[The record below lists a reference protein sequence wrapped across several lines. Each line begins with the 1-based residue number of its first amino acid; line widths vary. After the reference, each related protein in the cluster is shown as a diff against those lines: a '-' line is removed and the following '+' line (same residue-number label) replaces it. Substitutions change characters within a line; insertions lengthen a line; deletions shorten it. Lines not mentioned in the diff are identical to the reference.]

1 MKKKILSSILLIL
14 LILFAAAPA
23 CTSKTENSESKQS
36 NGAVPRKGEDMENT
50 KNYGTDEPVIEGAAG
65 IKPDFDSLDKNAKS
79 WELSTSSCHIKISLG
94 DGGKAAVTSFKSA
107 GSDNEWIKEPAY
119 FKLPKKYRLETKFTD
134 HAWKYA
140 GASFTGAAGT
150 LSLYYEDKTAAAAYM
165 ISCKGCEIAGPFEF
179 SAKIFNFSE
188 NDIRVFP
195 GDYFIA
201 NVCADAV
208 PDAWRI
214 AKESGEAEGFDRF
227 PGSGIYTEPLSAG
240 KKYVADVST
249 FQDHNSGG
257 FIPMIYIDDSS
268 ERGVFA
274 AMEWSSGCVA
284 ARGFDFAD
292 GTAGGVELSVN
303 LGSNFNTILPSGDA
317 LYIPTVYFGSYTGDV
332 DDGSN
337 LFRRWFFNEK
347 SPACL
352 RENENEP
359 LTQMDIQLGLDVE
372 GLGIQSIKWDYGW
385 WSNDRDPDSYEWTRT
400 LEGDWKLRNTAYL
413 GVLNAY
419 NCSGMGE
426 FGSLAKERGLNW
438 TLYWLLH
445 DSRSETEDA
454 LTSVGENGHP
464 EWFSNRKITSGH
476 SADLGNEDCVK
487 FLQTTMTKLFREYN
501 IGTWRSDFEPICCFS
516 DKQNRHDADGNDV
529 QYWCTVGFLEL
540 VDQLYANVEGFR
552 YESCSS
558 GGSMKDFLTMTRAV
572 VINNDDSAN
581 YNSLRTTF
589 YNSSYCIHPAQ
600 LQLPCNP
607 DTFCRESQF
616 YDEPGNKDYGMRSVI
631 IGVPMFGSWSGP
643 EDGKLRFGLNEYYA
657 KYLNM
662 YNEKIKPIQRDGELY
677 HILPRPDNVN
687 WDGIQYA
694 DPDSPNEIKG
704 VVFLFK
710 PTDSEGAVKNIVLRG
725 LDPDAAYS
733 LEFEDR
739 PEQNTS
745 KTGAELMS
753 AGIEV
758 TIEQECGSEII
769 WIK

>member
-150 LSLYYEDKTAAAAYM
+150 LSLYYEDETAAAAYM

-303 LGSNFNTILPSGDA
+303 LGSNFNT
-317 LYIPTVYFGSYTGDV
+317 
-332 DDGSN
+332 
-337 LFRRWFFNEK
+337 
-347 SPACL
+347 
-352 RENENEP
+352 
-359 LTQMDIQLGLDVE
+359 
-372 GLGIQSIKWDYGW
+372 
-385 WSNDRDPDSYEWTRT
+385 
-400 LEGDWKLRNTAYL
+400 
-413 GVLNAY
+413 VL
-419 NCSGMGE
+419 
-426 FGSLAKERGLNW
+426 
-438 TLYWLLH
+438 
-445 DSRSETEDA
+445 
-454 LTSVGENGHP
+454 
-464 EWFSNRKITSGH
+464 
-476 SADLGNEDCVK
+476 
-487 FLQTTMTKLFREYN
+487 Q
-501 IGTWRSDFEPICCFS
+501 
-516 DKQNRHDADGNDV
+516 
-529 QYWCTVGFLEL
+529 
-540 VDQLYANVEGFR
+540 
-552 YESCSS
+552 
-558 GGSMKDFLTMTRAV
+558 
-572 VINNDDSAN
+572 
-581 YNSLRTTF
+581 
-589 YNSSYCIHPAQ
+589 
-600 LQLPCNP
+600 
-607 DTFCRESQF
+607 
-616 YDEPGNKDYGMRSVI
+616 
-631 IGVPMFGSWSGP
+631 
-643 EDGKLRFGLNEYYA
+643 
-657 KYLNM
+657 
-662 YNEKIKPIQRDGELY
+662 
-677 HILPRPDNVN
+677 
-687 WDGIQYA
+687 
-694 DPDSPNEIKG
+694 
-704 VVFLFK
+704 
-710 PTDSEGAVKNIVLRG
+710 
-725 LDPDAAYS
+725 
-733 LEFEDR
+733 
-739 PEQNTS
+739 
-745 KTGAELMS
+745 
-753 AGIEV
+753 
-758 TIEQECGSEII
+758 
-769 WIK
+769 